1 MSNRLDIFLVEKAYV
16 KSRSKAKELVLN
28 GSVTVNGK
36 TAKKPSA
43 LVDEDCEII
52 ISEDENQYV
61 GRGAFKLKGA
71 FECFDVSVKDKFCA
85 DIGASTGGF
94 TQVLLEKGAKKVYA
108 VDVGHGQLA
117 DELVSDKRVVN
128 CEGVNVRDVTPEF
141 FSDSI
146 DFMCGDLSFISLR
159 LVIPLL
165 KECLAENG
173 EMIMLIKPQ
182 FEAGRTALNK
192 KGIVRDKKDHLRVLQ
207 ELSDLFNDCG
217 LAVLGISQSPIKGG
231 DGNIE
236 YLAYL
241 KKTDMPI
248 NSAGKINLKELV
260 SSAFMN
266 LNKS

>member
-146 DFMCGDLSFISLR
+146 DFICGDLSFISLR

-217 LAVLGISQSPIKGG
+217 FAVLGISPSPIKGG

-260 SSAFMN
+260 SSAFVN